1 MSEPPSLLH
10 RLRLNPTAE
19 DVGLGSPFSPPPS
32 DCFVPPLGY
41 SLAKAASLSS
51 PLLSSPL
58 LARRRSQEWGKR
70 RRRGGGSCS
79 NQQPTS
85 PLLSL
90 SLLLECLFF
99 STGSVR
105 PSSTSSSVIFC
116 RFSLLGLVSVTCGKH
131 VGKERLQFVLDR
143 FLIVFK
149 SYATSPQTPPPDSAQ
164 SHRIQLPSPFSE
176 PPSTNPPSV
185 RHFPLF
191 LPASVV
197 SQQQLECVQI

>member
-1 MSEPPSLLH
+1 MDERASLPPPPPPPQPDS
-10 RLRLNPTAE
+10 RRRCW
-19 DVGLGSPFSPPPS
+19 VGLPLLPPS

-51 PLLSSPL
+51 PLLSSL
-58 LARRRSQEWGKR
+58 DEGAKNGEKEGEGE
-70 RRRGGGSCS
+70 GGGGAA
-79 NQQPTS
+79 PTNN
-85 PLLSL
+85 PLPLFSL
-90 SLLLECLFF
+90 PSFGMLVF

-116 RFSLLGLVSVTCGKH
+116 RVSLLGLVSVTCGKH
-131 VGKERLQFVLDR
+131 VGKERLQFGLDR
-143 FLIVFK
+143 ILIVFK

-197 SQQQLECVQI
+197 SQQQLE